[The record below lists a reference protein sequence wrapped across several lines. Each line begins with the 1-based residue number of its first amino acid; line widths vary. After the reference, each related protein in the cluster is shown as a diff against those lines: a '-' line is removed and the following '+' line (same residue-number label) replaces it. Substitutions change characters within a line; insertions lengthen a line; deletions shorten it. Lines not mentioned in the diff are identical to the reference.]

1 MRTAAIALAVSLGL
15 AVSARAEEKTFAFRA
30 GPYLQN
36 PSGAGM
42 TVMWATTAPGTG
54 SLEFG
59 TTKRLGR
66 EAKAMNSAPD
76 VCKVRLDGLRPGRRY
91 YYRVTAVG
99 AGGAKVRSELLS
111 FQVFSPRKSRVRVAV
126 FNDLHSRRET
136 FRALAKRVEGFG
148 HDLVFLNGD
157 CWQDPKREQR
167 NTKVL
172 GDLAAY
178 AEGTGAG
185 SRPMVLARGNHEYRG
200 SFSPRMAELFDA
212 PMLDGGRKIGE
223 QKWYFAFT
231 HGPVRFVVLDC
242 GEDFEKRIEIFQPYR
257 KVQGE
262 WLREEVASDAFREAP
277 FRVLVM
283 HMPIYND
290 SKWYSEPSRK
300 LWEPILK
307 DAKVD
312 LAVCAHDHDPK
323 LLDPRS
329 GKDEGKYP
337 FPVIIGGGPKL
348 NEAVVMMLEAT
359 AEELSIRSVKADGK
373 VVHSFTAKARSR

>member
-1 MRTAAIALAVSLGL
+1 MLAG
-15 AVSARAEEKTFAFRA
+15 SARGEETRFAFRA

-36 PSGAGM
+36 PSGGGM
-42 TVMWATTAPGTG
+42 TVMWVMTAPATG
-54 SLEFG
+54 SLEYG
-59 TTKRLGR
+59 TTRRLGR
-66 EAKAMNSAPD
+66 EAKAANSARD
-76 VCKVRLDGLRPGRRY
+76 ICKVRLDGLRPGRRY
-91 YYRVTAVG
+91 YYRVTAVAESG
-99 AGGAKVRSELLS
+99 EEARSDVLS
-111 FQVFSPRKSRVRVAV
+111 FQALSPEKSLVRVAV

-136 FRALAKRVEGFG
+136 FRALAARIEGFG

-167 NTKVL
+167 NTKIL

-178 AEGTGAG
+178 TEGTGAG
-185 SRPMVLARGNHEYRG
+185 LRPMVLARGNHEYRG
-200 SFSPRMAELFDA
+200 SFSPRMSELFDA
-212 PMLDGGRKIGE
+212 PMLDGRRKIGE
-223 QKWYFAFT
+223 QNWYYAFT

-257 KVQGE
+257 EVQGE
-262 WLREEVASDAFREAP
+262 WLKREVASDAFREAP

-283 HMPIYND
+283 HMPICNN

-300 LWEPILK
+300 LWDPILK
-307 DAKVD
+307 DAEVD

-329 GKDEGKYP
+329 GRDEGKYP

-348 NEAVVMMLEAT
+348 NEAVVMTLDAT